1 MDEPIEIHILEMDPA
16 GEQRERQRLARLR
29 SERDKEHAD
38 RSLRALRDACQGSDN
53 LMPYILD
60 AVNAYCTLG
69 EICDVMREAFGEY
82 QEQPVV

>member
-1 MDEPIEIHILEMDPA
+1 MDEPIEIPILEMDPE

-29 SERDKEHAD
+29 SERDSGQATA
-38 RSLRALRDACQGSDN
+38 SLNALREACQGSDN

-69 EICDVMREAFGEY
+69 EICGVMRQVFGEY
-82 QEQPVV
+82 QEGPVI